1 MAPGSLAKTREVAGV
16 QTVAA
21 GTAVV
26 ATSNMEP
33 ERTAAGDQIVAGI
46 VAALVAFL
54 WTHSHGMCCALARA
68 VVPEPCH
75 LSVMMNQLSRTCQP
89 TNVVPCLSMIVN

>member
-1 MAPGSLAKTREVAGV
+1 MVREHAGSLAKTRVAVEV

-33 ERTAAGDQIVAGI
+33 ERTVVGDQIVAGT
-46 VAALVAFL
+46 VAALVASL
-54 WTHSHGMCCALARA
+54 WKHSRGMCCALAQA

-75 LSVMMNQLSRTCQP
+75 LSA
-89 TNVVPCLSMIVN
+89 MIY